1 MYKDP
6 MRSMTGHGRATVE
19 RAGRRATVEIRS
31 VNHRFLDL
39 KLRGVPVAPAVEE
52 QVSARVREQVE
63 RGAVTVT
70 VHLERRGEAAAV
82 RLDRDA
88 ARAAHG
94 ELVELARELSLPAPD
109 LALVLA
115 QPGVVAAADDL
126 ADDQAAAEAILEA
139 AAQALGRLGTMRET
153 EGQTLGKDLGARLD
167 SLRDL
172 LAGIERA
179 AAAQPDEVRRR
190 LGERLARLLEDTR
203 TNLDPARLV
212 QEVAILADRADVT
225 EEIVRARSHLDQVR
239 GLLGGAAAPR
249 GGVGRRLDFLVQE
262 LGREINTIGSKSSA
276 GEISRHVVEAKAEL
290 EKIREQAQNIE

>member
-1 MYKDP
+1 MYNDP

-39 KLRGVPVAPAVEE
+39 KLRGASVAPAVEE

-70 VHLERRGEAAAV
+70 VHVERRGEAAAL
-82 RLDRDA
+82 RLDHEA
-88 ARAAHG
+88 ARAAHA
-94 ELVELARELSLPAPD
+94 ELGQLARDLALAPPD
-109 LALVLA
+109 LALILA
-115 QPGVVAAADDL
+115 QPGVVVAEDDL
-126 ADDQAAAEAILEA
+126 AEDETAAAAVLEA
-139 AAQALGRLGTMRET
+139 AGQALTRLAAMRDTEGRTLARDLGGRLE
-153 EGQTLGKDLGARLD
+153 

-172 LAGIERA
+172 LTRIESA
-179 AAAQPDEVRRR
+179 AAAQPEDVRRR
-190 LGERLARLLEDTR
+190 LGERLARLLDETR
-203 TNLDPARLV
+203 AHLDPTRLA
-212 QEVAILADRADVT
+212 QEVAVLADRADVT

-239 GLLGGAAAPR
+239 GLLGGATAPK

-262 LGREINTIGSKSSA
+262 LGREINTIGSKSSS
-276 GEISRHVVEAKAEL
+276 GEISALVVEAKAEL